1 VRRAGFA
8 KGCDGSE
15 KVTSYSLN
23 LARFMHDFL
32 VCEISDFSVYI
43 E

>member
-1 VRRAGFA
+1 VGRAGFTE
-8 KGCDGSE
+8 GYDGSE
-15 KVTSYSLN
+15 KVTSYSLI
-23 LARFMHDFL
+23 LARFMHEFL